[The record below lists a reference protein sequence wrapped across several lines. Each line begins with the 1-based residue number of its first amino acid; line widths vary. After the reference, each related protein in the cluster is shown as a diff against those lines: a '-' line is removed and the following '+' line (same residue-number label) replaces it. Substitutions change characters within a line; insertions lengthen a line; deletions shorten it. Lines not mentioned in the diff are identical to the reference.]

1 MIGLE
6 ILFSN
11 QKFIFS
17 LVEIFRFLL
26 SNLTLL
32 YNKKNVG
39 KNKENKEN
47 LTLKLVGYNSTFL
60 Y

>member
-17 LVEIFRFLL
+17 LGEIFRFLL